1 MKDIILTLIVGIVMG
16 GAFSIM
22 KLPIPAPQTIAG
34 VCGVIGIFLGYFLV
48 RMVMK

>member
-1 MKDIILTLIVGIVMG
+1 MKEILLTSFVGLLMG
-16 GAFSIM
+16 GAFSIL
-22 KLPIPAPQTIAG
+22 KLPIPAPQTVAG